1 MMKLIFVF
9 FSSDFSSFKGHGYNF
24 IWEFGVYLFTD
35 QSNGWAAEIPG
46 EDKGRGRV
54 RGCLR

>member
-1 MMKLIFVF
+1 MKLIFGIF
-9 FSSDFSSFKGHGYNF
+9 PSDFISFKGHGYNF

-46 EDKGRGRV
+46 EDEGRGRV
-54 RGCLR
+54 RGCLH